1 MAEPTPARTYE
12 MLKRSLTER
21 LRGFASAYGRTHGIA
36 WVAPLIGVWTIIA
49 PWVVSGH
56 VATAATL
63 WSNVVTG
70 VIAVLLGL
78 GAMSLGMS
86 RTR

>member
-1 MAEPTPARTYE
+1 VHDHRP
-12 MLKRSLTER
+12 L
-21 LRGFASAYGRTHGIA
+21 GRQR
-36 WVAPLIGVWTIIA
+36 
-49 PWVVSGH
+49 H
-56 VATAATL
+56 VATTATL